1 MKLLGRQSQYK
12 DFVFI
17 FKKKKK
23 TIYTLLAHNKDSFT
37 QKYTTL

>member
-23 TIYTLLAHNKDSFT
+23 NYIHTPGT
-37 QKYTTL
+37 